1 MEDLVWIGTDNLEG
15 SIKVHMQAAVP
26 FSFGCSTI
34 ETGLIANQVAGLC
47 KKTGKNKRTKQHGF
61 TQSQAAHANANGHA
75 KAKTKTYKEIKDFR
89 KAKDTFVS
97 TAQSSFVGNSVN
109 GRSKPASTSSTGS
122 TSSSGSRASASK
134 ATNKEQEYAANEQE
148 DHSEDVKARIHN
160 INNIRSSRTFEE
172 KKRSSERMNK
182 AQLLLKDLSNEGTMP
197 DVQVSKQKT
206 TVAPSSSSSSSSPS
220 LSSTMDPSSTET
232 ATVPDQVWYNGNL
245 ERGQGD
251 FVTRWSKGV
260 KVAEPLRKY
269 DPVAAEKLLFLQPA
283 KWIIRNV
290 QIAFPLGLWAF
301 GVATDVI
308 QNKEEE
314 KRTIRAKQLLNTISG
329 LGPAI
334 IKGGQALASRSDLM
348 PSEYLD
354 QLVKLQDDVPRF
366 DNGLAFATVEGE
378 LGAPFEDVFELVEP
392 EPIAAASIGQVYKA
406 RLRSNG
412 DLVAIKI
419 QRPKCEEIIALD
431 LYVLRWWSGVANVL
445 TKLLNRDINVQSII
459 DDFGELIYRELDY
472 VAEAANAQ
480 RFSELYAGQVKD
492 VFVPKVYSDLTTS
505 KVLTM
510 EWVEGFR
517 LTDGDKLDEYGLDR
531 KKLIDTLVQCSLR
544 QILGNGFF
552 HADPHAGNLLVVPD
566 GRLCYLDFGM
576 MSYAG
581 SEQRNGFLLAVVH
594 IVNRDWDELVLMYQR
609 LGFIPEGTNLKPI
622 AIALENSLPDALN
635 ADISELNF
643 KNVVG
648 KLGDIMYTYPFSLPP
663 FYIAIIRCLGV
674 LEGLAIQVDP
684 QARII
689 SEAYPYVASRV
700 LTDPQ
705 AELQE
710 ALRRLALTSDGH
722 IRWDRLESLLAKAK
736 RSSDYDAT
744 VAVDQLTS
752 YLISEDGEKLLSDL
766 ADEIVDGADSLGI
779 ETVGYIIEASRALA
793 INDEVAAARAF
804 TTLQEIASAAAGG
817 EAGSEKVLESLS
829 GVLPEATPSMQQF
842 WRISLLLGARGSGSD
857 PSKIIPLVR
866 RLSQEVKIQKAAR
879 EIVARLGERV
889 LGRSL
894 RALFGL
900 PQSEKAE
907 ARPPPSA

>member
-1 MEDLVWIGTDNLEG
+1 MQLASSFLLAITTIAILPTTHAFTPHHQQLKCRSSSTSMMSPSSSSALFSSTMEDTETDTDME
-15 SIKVHMQAAVP
+15 SP
-26 FSFGCSTI
+26 TSTRR
-34 ETGLIANQVAGLC
+34 

-97 TAQSSFVGNSVN
+97 TAQSSFEGNSVN
-109 GRSKPASTSSTGS
+109 GRSKPASTSSPGS

-232 ATVPDQVWYNGNL
+232 ATVLDQVWYNGNL

-544 QILGNGFF
+544 QILGNGEFGYFF
-552 HADPHAGNLLVVPD
+552 HLETIEVVF
-566 GRLCYLDFGM
+566 C
-576 MSYAG
+576 
-581 SEQRNGFLLAVVH
+581 V
-594 IVNRDWDELVLMYQR
+594 
-609 LGFIPEGTNLKPI
+609 PI
-622 AIALENSLPDALN
+622 
-635 ADISELNF
+635 
-643 KNVVG
+643 
-648 KLGDIMYTYPFSLPP
+648 
-663 FYIAIIRCLGV
+663 
-674 LEGLAIQVDP
+674 Q
-684 QARII
+684 
-689 SEAYPYVASRV
+689 
-700 LTDPQ
+700 
-705 AELQE
+705 
-710 ALRRLALTSDGH
+710 
-722 IRWDRLESLLAKAK
+722 
-736 RSSDYDAT
+736 
-744 VAVDQLTS
+744 
-752 YLISEDGEKLLSDL
+752 
-766 ADEIVDGADSLGI
+766 
-779 ETVGYIIEASRALA
+779 
-793 INDEVAAARAF
+793 IN
-804 TTLQEIASAAAGG
+804 
-817 EAGSEKVLESLS
+817 
-829 GVLPEATPSMQQF
+829 
-842 WRISLLLGARGSGSD
+842 
-857 PSKIIPLVR
+857 
-866 RLSQEVKIQKAAR
+866 
-879 EIVARLGERV
+879 
-889 LGRSL
+889 
-894 RALFGL
+894 
-900 PQSEKAE
+900 
-907 ARPPPSA
+907 

>member
-1 MEDLVWIGTDNLEG
+1 MSPSSSSALYSSTMEDTETDTDTE
-15 SIKVHMQAAVP
+15 
-26 FSFGCSTI
+26 FSTSTRR
-34 ETGLIANQVAGLC
+34 
-47 KKTGKNKRTKQHGF
+47 KKPGKNKRTKQHGF
-61 TQSQAAHANANGHA
+61 TQSQAQPRANAHANANGHA
-75 KAKTKTYKEIKDFR
+75 KAKAKTYKEIKDFR

-97 TAQSSFVGNSVN
+97 TAQASFEDNSVN

-122 TSSSGSRASASK
+122 TSSGSSSGSSSRANASK
-134 ATNKEQEYAANEQE
+134 TIREEQEYATNEQE

-160 INNIRSSRTFEE
+160 INNIRSSRTSEE
-172 KKRSSERMNK
+172 QKRSSERMNK

-197 DVQVSKQKT
+197 DVQVSKPKT
-206 TVAPSSSSSSSSPS
+206 TVAPSSSSSSSSS
-220 LSSTMDPSSTET
+220 SSTVDPSSTET
-232 ATVPDQVWYNGNL
+232 ATVPDKVWYNGNL

-269 DPVAAEKLLFLQPA
+269 DPVAAEKLLLLQPA
-283 KWIIRNV
+283 KWIVRNI

-314 KRTIRAKQLLNTISG
+314 NRTIRAKQLLNTISG

-517 LTDGDKLDEYGLDR
+517 LTDSDKLDEYGLDR

-544 QILGNGFF
+544 QILGNG
-552 HADPHAGNLLVVPD
+552 
-566 GRLCYLDFGM
+566 
-576 MSYAG
+576 
-581 SEQRNGFLLAVVH
+581 
-594 IVNRDWDELVLMYQR
+594 EL
-609 LGFIPEGTNLKPI
+609 
-622 AIALENSLPDALN
+622 
-635 ADISELNF
+635 DISFTWKPWRLSF
-643 KNVVG
+643 VF
-648 KLGDIMYTYPFSLPP
+648 PFSLPNP
-663 FYIAIIRCLGV
+663 FYYSQDSFMRIHT
-674 LEGLAIQVDP
+674 LEICW
-684 QARII
+684 
-689 SEAYPYVASRV
+689 SS
-700 LTDPQ
+700 LTEDCV
-705 AELQE
+705 
-710 ALRRLALTSDGH
+710 
-722 IRWDRLESLLAKAK
+722 IWILE
-736 RSSDYDAT
+736 
-744 VAVDQLTS
+744 
-752 YLISEDGEKLLSDL
+752 
-766 ADEIVDGADSLGI
+766 
-779 ETVGYIIEASRALA
+779 
-793 INDEVAAARAF
+793 
-804 TTLQEIASAAAGG
+804 
-817 EAGSEKVLESLS
+817 
-829 GVLPEATPSMQQF
+829 
-842 WRISLLLGARGSGSD
+842 
-857 PSKIIPLVR
+857 
-866 RLSQEVKIQKAAR
+866 
-879 EIVARLGERV
+879 
-889 LGRSL
+889 
-894 RALFGL
+894 
-900 PQSEKAE
+900 
-907 ARPPPSA
+907 